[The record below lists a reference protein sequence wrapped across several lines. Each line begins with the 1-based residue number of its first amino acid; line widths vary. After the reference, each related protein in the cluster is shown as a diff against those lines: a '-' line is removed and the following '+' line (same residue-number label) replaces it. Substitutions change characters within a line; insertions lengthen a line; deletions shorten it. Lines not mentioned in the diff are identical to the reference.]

1 MVPLG
6 QIDLEHCGT
15 WSPGGFLSVGWHDL
29 GHCDVVSGEV
39 DDGDKPKQIS
49 SAAMPSYEGGRCV
62 QKGQR
67 KGITTNRFE
76 HIRPSHWGFKAKLA

>member
-39 DDGDKPKQIS
+39 DDVDKPKRLVLPQCQVMRG
-49 SAAMPSYEGGRCV
+49 ADVYRRGNGREL
-62 QKGQR
+62 QP
-67 KGITTNRFE
+67 F
-76 HIRPSHWGFKAKLA
+76 A

>member
-15 WSPGGFLSVGWHDL
+15 WSLGGFLSVGWHDL

-39 DDGDKPKQIS
+39 DDVDKPKQIS
-49 SAAMPSYEGGRCV
+49 TAAMPSYEGGQCV
-62 QKGQR
+62 QKEQR
-67 KGITTNRFE
+67 KGITTNRLE
-76 HIRPSHWGFKAKLA
+76 HIISSQLRFNTKLA